1 MTGTVH
7 EIRPRT
13 LQQRQDAMAP
23 ILPAIP
29 PILDLAVHLDRIRR
43 AAETGLAVLRACP
56 AATEAHAEHL
66 NHVMAA
72 YLDADAA
79 NTALASLLD
88 CEGQA

>member
-13 LQQRQDAMAP
+13 LQQRQEAIAP

-29 PILDLAVHLDRIRR
+29 PILDLAIHLERIRR

-56 AATEAHAEHL
+56 AATEAHTEHL
-66 NHVMAA
+66 DQVMGA
-72 YLDADAA
+72 YFDAEAA
-79 NTALASLLD
+79 NLALASLLQ